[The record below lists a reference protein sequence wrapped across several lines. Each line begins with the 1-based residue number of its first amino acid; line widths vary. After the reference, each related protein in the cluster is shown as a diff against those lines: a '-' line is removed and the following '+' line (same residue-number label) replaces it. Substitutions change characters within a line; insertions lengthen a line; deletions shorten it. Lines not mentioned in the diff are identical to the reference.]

1 MKLSYEKA
9 MTELQEIVNGL
20 ESEAIGMDELSAK
33 VKRAADLLQHCKS
46 KLQQTQQE
54 VNKVFNNSVEKTD

>member
-9 MTELQEIVNGL
+9 MSELQEIVNGL

-46 KLQQTQQE
+46 KLQETQQE
-54 VNKVFNNSVEKTD
+54 VNKVFSDPAEKAD

>member
-9 MTELQEIVNGL
+9 MSELQEIVNGL

-46 KLQQTQQE
+46 KLQETQEE
-54 VNKVFNNSVEKTD
+54 VNKVFSDPTEKTD